1 MPEDEKLVDY
11 LKWVTADLHQARRR
25 LAEVEAAAREPIAI
39 VALACRFPGGVRSPE
54 DLWDQVAGG
63 VDAISGFPVD
73 RGWDLAGL
81 YDPNPDSVGK
91 CYTREGGFLHDAADF
106 DAGFFGMSPREATAT
121 DPQQRLLLETS
132 WEVFERAGIDP
143 DSLRGGDT
151 GVFTG
156 VVYQNYGNRN
166 RVADEFEGY
175 LAVGS
180 SGSVASGRIAY
191 TFGLEGPAVS
201 LDTACSSSLVA
212 MHLAVRSL
220 RQGECSLALAGGVTV
235 MPLPGVFAEFSR
247 QRGLSPDGRCKSFD
261 AAADGTAW
269 SEGVGVVLLEK
280 LSVARERGH
289 PVLAVVR
296 GSAVN
301 SDGASNGLTA
311 PNGPAQQRVISAALA
326 DAGLS
331 TSDIDAVEAHGTGTR
346 LGDPIEAQALLATYG
361 RHRQAGSPLLLG
373 SYKSNIGHTQGAAG
387 IAGVIKM
394 VMAMRHG
401 VLPETLHLETPTPQV
416 DWSSGAVELL
426 ADPVPWPDHGRPR
439 RCAVSAFGMS
449 GTNAHLVLESVES
462 VGEDAFRGIED
473 DKGPWPVVVSGACAA
488 GVRAQAG
495 QIARFAEANPETGV
509 GDIARFLAGSRASL
523 GVRAVV
529 VAGSAAELR
538 ERLDSCETGLADVT
552 GRTVFVFPGQGAQWP
567 GMGLALWESSP
578 AFRDSML
585 ACADVLDGLVGWSL
599 RDVLADEAA
608 LARVEVVQP
617 VSFAVM
623 VSLAA
628 VWRSLGVEPD
638 AVVGHSQGE
647 IAAACVAGILTLRDA
662 LRIVVSRSAIIA
674 RDLAGRGGMLSVSA
688 SETRVRDLLAGTVF
702 LAAVNGPES
711 VVVSG
716 DREALAALTVT
727 CEGLGIRTRAIP
739 VDYASH
745 SPGVDRIRDDLL
757 HALADLRPAA
767 GTVPLYSTV
776 DGGWADGSTMDDDY
790 WFRNLRRPV
799 GFEQAIRTLA
809 AGGHHA
815 FVEVSPH
822 PVLTT
827 GIEDTV
833 EELGPTVVTG
843 TLRRQDGGWDR
854 VLASA
859 GSLHIRGVPVDWG
872 LGRGPHLDLPTYPF
886 QRERYWLEELD
897 PPKRLSDQATLDS
910 WRYRIV
916 WKPVAENPPPPAGT
930 WLLVTRGGQDDPAVA
945 AVADGM
951 TAAGV
956 RIERLTVAGLDR
968 LREIGAV
975 DGVLCLLALDE
986 AADLLTL
993 VQALR
998 DVKAPLWTVT
1008 RGAVQVDEHDGVPDP
1023 RQAAVWGLGRVVG
1036 LEHPGRWGG
1045 LIDLPE
1051 VVDTEAVKRL
1061 LAALNGTEDQLAV
1074 RATGVCA
1081 RRLVRAEPADGVAE
1095 WRPRGTVLVTGG
1107 TGGVAAHVVRWLAA
1121 NGAGHLVLT
1130 GRRGLPAEDT
1140 TRLAEELGVEVTVVA
1155 CDMADRPSVAA
1166 LLAAYPPDAV
1176 VHAAGIATP
1185 AAIEETD
1192 ADGFGEVMAGKAIG
1206 AGHLDELLADRP
1218 LDAFVLFSSNA
1229 GVWGSGTQGAYAAAN
1244 AFLDA
1249 LAQRRRGRGLAA
1261 TSIAWGA
1268 WDGGGMST
1276 FSPRIQAGL
1285 AQSGLVHMPPELAVS
1300 ALAQAVGHGETCAI
1314 VTDLRWDT
1322 FTPRFTALRPSPL
1335 LDDLPEA
1342 RRAQSAPG
1350 EPAGSDQ
1357 ATPEFVLRLRAT
1369 PAADRPRLLLDL
1381 VRAHVSAVLG
1391 HSTGGAVAA
1400 DQAFSA
1406 IGFDSLTAVD
1416 LRNRLVTAVGARL
1429 SRTVVFD
1436 HPSPRALADH
1446 LLGELDAEPT
1456 VLTDLDTVAA
1466 ALPAA
1471 AGDGTLR
1478 SRVSVRLR
1486 EVLEQWH
1493 ALTGTGLD
1501 GDEVDLDLASDEEI
1515 FRLVDSRLGPV
1526 EH

>member
-25 LAEVEAAAREPIAI
+25 LAEVESAAREPIAI
-39 VALACRFPGGVRSPE
+39 VAMACRFPGGVRSPE

-63 VDAISGFPVD
+63 VDAISGFPTD

-81 YDPNPDSVGK
+81 YDPNPDTVGK
-91 CYTREGGFLHDAADF
+91 CYTREGGFLHDASDF

-132 WEVFERAGIDP
+132 WEVFERAGIAP
-143 DSLRGGDT
+143 DSLRGSDT

-212 MHLAVRSL
+212 MHLAMRAL

-247 QRGLSPDGRCKSFD
+247 QRGLAPDGRCKAFD

-280 LSVARERGH
+280 LSVAKELGH

-296 GSAVN
+296 GSAIN

-311 PNGPAQQRVISAALA
+311 PNGPSQQRVIAAALA

-361 RHRQAGSPLLLG
+361 RHRPSGSPLLLG
-373 SYKSNIGHTQGAAG
+373 SYKSNIGHAQGAAG

-401 VLPETLHLETPTPQV
+401 VLPKTLHLETPTPQV

-426 ADPVPWPDHGRPR
+426 TDSLAWPDHHRPR

-449 GTNAHLVLESVES
+449 GTNAHVVLESVAEADFRD
-462 VGEDAFRGIED
+462 GDATT
-473 DKGPWPVVVSGACAA
+473 GPWPVVLSGAGTD

-495 QIARFAEANPETGV
+495 QIARFADANLGV
-509 GDIARFLAGSRASL
+509 GIGDIARFLANSRASL

-538 ERLDSCETGLADVT
+538 ERLDSCEIGIADVT
-552 GRTVFVFPGQGAQWP
+552 GRTVFVFPGQGAQWT
-567 GMGLALWESSP
+567 GMGLALWESSQ

-585 ACADVLDGLVGWSL
+585 ACSEELEGLVEWSL

-608 LARVEVVQP
+608 LTRVDVVQP

-623 VSLAA
+623 VSLAT

-647 IAAACVAGILTLRDA
+647 ITAAHVAGILTLRDA
-662 LRIVVSRSAIIA
+662 LRIVVRRSAIIA
-674 RDLAGRGGMLSVSA
+674 RDLAGKGGMLSVSA
-688 SETRVRDLLAGTVF
+688 SETRVRDLLTDTVSV
-702 LAAVNGPES
+702 AAVNGPES

-716 DREALAALTVT
+716 DPRHLAALTGT
-727 CEGLGIRTRAIP
+727 CEELGIRTRTIP

-745 SPGVDRIRDDLL
+745 SPRVDTIRDELL
-757 HALADLRPAA
+757 DALTDIRPGK

-776 DGGWADGSTMDDDY
+776 DDRWADGSTMDNEY
-790 WFRNLRRPV
+790 WYRNLRHPV
-799 GFEQAIRTLA
+799 GFHASIHALA
-809 AGGHHA
+809 AAGHHA

-827 GIEDTV
+827 SIEGTV
-833 EELGPTVVTG
+833 EDLGPTVVTG
-843 TLRRQDGGWDR
+843 TLRRDDGGWDR
-854 VLASA
+854 FLTSA
-859 GSLHIRGVPVDWG
+859 GQLHTRGIPIDWK
-872 LGRGPHLDLPTYPF
+872 LGRGPHLNLPTYPF

-897 PPKRLSDQATLDS
+897 PPKRLGDQGTIDS
-910 WRYRIV
+910 WRYRID
-916 WKPVAENPPPPAGT
+916 WKPVTENPPPPSGT
-930 WLLVTRGGQDDPAVA
+930 WLLITADGRGDA
-945 AVADGM
+945 AVSAVLDGM
-951 TAAGV
+951 TASGV
-956 RIERLTVAGLDR
+956 RVERLTVSELDR
-968 LREIGAV
+968 PHDIGPV
-975 DGVLCLLALDE
+975 DGVLSLLAVDE
-986 AADLLTL
+986 ATGLLTL
-993 VQALR
+993 VQALG

-1008 RGAVQVDEHDGVPDP
+1008 RGAVQVDEHDGTIDP
-1023 RQAAVWGLGRVVG
+1023 RQAAIWGLGRVIG
-1036 LEHPGRWGG
+1036 LELPSRWGG

-1051 VVDTEAVKRL
+1051 VVDAEAVKRL

-1074 RATGVCA
+1074 RADGVRA
-1081 RRLVRAEPADGVAE
+1081 RRLVRAEPDGGEAVWA
-1095 WRPRGTVLVTGG
+1095 PRGTVLVTGG

-1121 NGAGHLVLT
+1121 NGAEHLVLT
-1130 GRRGLPAEDT
+1130 SRRGLPAEDT
-1140 TRLAEELGVEVTVVA
+1140 ARLADELGVAVTVVS
-1155 CDMADRPSVAA
+1155 CDMGDRAAVAR
-1166 LLAAYPPDAV
+1166 LLAAHPPDSV
-1176 VHAAGIATP
+1176 VHAAGVTTL
-1185 AAIEETD
+1185 AALEETD
-1192 ADGFGEVMAGKAIG
+1192 TAGFGEVMAGKAIG
-1206 AGHLDELLADRP
+1206 AAHLDELLGDRP
-1218 LDAFVLFSSNA
+1218 LDAFILFSSNA
-1229 GVWGSGTQGAYAAAN
+1229 GVWGSGTQGAYASAN
-1244 AFLDA
+1244 AYLDA
-1249 LAQRRRGRGLAA
+1249 LAQRRRARGLTA
-1261 TSIAWGA
+1261 TAIAWGA

-1276 FSPRIQAGL
+1276 FSPKIQAGL

-1300 ALAQAVGHGETCAI
+1300 ALAQAVGRGETCAI

-1342 RRAQSAPG
+1342 RRALSEG
-1350 EPAGSDQ
+1350 EPAGGEQ

-1369 PAADRPRLLLDL
+1369 PAAERPRLLLDL
-1381 VRAHVSAVLG
+1381 VRTHVSAVLG
-1391 HSTGGAVAA
+1391 HDTAGAVAA
-1400 DQAFSA
+1400 DQAFTT

-1416 LRNRLVTAVGARL
+1416 LRNRLVAAVGARL

-1436 HPSPRALADH
+1436 HPNPRALAEH
-1446 LLGELDAEPT
+1446 LLGELDTEPT

-1471 AGDGTLR
+1471 AEEGSLR
-1478 SRVSVRLR
+1478 SRVSARLR
-1486 EVLEQWH
+1486 EVLAQWH
-1493 ALTGTGLD
+1493 ALTEADLD
-1501 GDEVDLDLASDEEI
+1501 GDGEVDLDLASDEEI